1 MYNNKLRSNR
11 LLVISWQKISNL
23 KSSYLL
29 EVYKLIS
36 VLSFVFKHCAK
47 SKMNQNQ
54 RFCLYKTSKNEVY
67 RERKALDENC
77 KGSM

>member
-1 MYNNKLRSNR
+1 MRF
-11 LLVISWQKISNL
+11 VV
-23 KSSYLL
+23 SSSINPALS
-29 EVYKLIS
+29 LIT
-36 VLSFVFKHCAK
+36 KHCAK

-54 RFCLYKTSKNEVY
+54 RFCQYKTSKNEVY